1 MQLLKDLV
9 ALTRYDLG
17 SGMALIRSKDQLKKN
32 AFHKVLVNRM
42 GRAGQLQVD
51 GSPVLSGESE
61 GTLTSLDLGE
71 FLYLGNVPE
80 EAKEYVHYRYQRLS
94 KKRSSLCTFTTS
106 IFFFPIRGIFI
117 FFQNYLL

>member
-1 MQLLKDLV
+1 
-9 ALTRYDLG
+9 
-17 SGMALIRSKDQLKKN
+17 MALIRSKDQLKKN
-32 AFHKVLVNRM
+32 TFHKVLVNRM

-80 EAKEYVHYRYQRLS
+80 EAKEYVQYRYQRLS
-94 KKRSSLCTFTTS
+94 KKQISLCTFTTN

-117 FFQNYLL
+117 FSKIIYYKLF

>member
-1 MQLLKDLV
+1 
-9 ALTRYDLG
+9 
-17 SGMALIRSKDQLKKN
+17 MALIRSKDQLKKN
-32 AFHKVLVNRM
+32 TFHKVLVNRM

-80 EAKEYVHYRYQRLS
+80 EAKEYVHYIHI
-94 KKRSSLCTFTTS
+94 KD
-106 IFFFPIRGIFI
+106 FPINKLVSVLFQPIFA
-117 FFQNYLL
+117 FFK